1 MPKNENTSP
10 IYFQILVL
18 TLSIVSLILGTILSP
33 PSLNEFIPFLIL
45 VVFIAL
51 LEFTPLDLLNYR
63 YSLVHIVVFS
73 GGILYG
79 SGLVAWACVLGI
91 GTAIGLQLVFPLRL
105 RPYSSSVKPTF
116 FGGLFELGHNLVS
129 LVFALS
135 VFGIAKGIS
144 SFEIGINQNWLV
156 ILSAGL
162 LFGAIHG
169 SIYIIS
175 TRFLASQQTPRA
187 RWDYLALISI
197 EILPVY
203 LGFTTLLTYPFLKN
217 GSLIVLGVSTFAL
230 GLLIHYLSAP
240 RRNLERRLQE
250 LSALEEISKAL
261 SSDIDLEKLLS
272 AIQVQVTNLLNV
284 DNFYVALLDP
294 VDQQIWYPLAVK
306 NGTRQNWPR
315 RPLTDRLTD
324 RVILESNSI
333 LIPHHAAQQLTKIG
347 LPSGEDAPF
356 AWIGVPLI
364 TSEQSIGCL
373 ALFSLTSEVE
383 FSQDDLNLLTILS
396 GQTSVAIEISLHN
409 ALLSSDITIGRD
421 RLTTILNSVRDGLIL
436 IDTDGKITLINE
448 AVTRLSGIPQS
459 EFIGHVLKDLPT
471 DVIET
476 IGFTIQEAGEL
487 LERINLDEV
496 PEFNKQ
502 SYTKV
507 NRVQE
512 LVIERSLIPV
522 DGESDQLAGLII
534 LLRDITDEYKIKQ
547 AQDLISETLVHD
559 LRSPLSSTISAL
571 DVIHDSFLS
580 GDPAGIVEPS
590 IQIAQRSSRRMLAM
604 VESILE
610 ITRMESGN
618 IELSLSKVNIETLL
632 EDSVSEFTTVS
643 LEYEVSISVKY
654 PSDLP
659 TVRMDKNKIHRVINN
674 LIDNALKYTPKN
686 GEILITAGINN
697 QELLEIRVIDSGP
710 GIPKEYQKRIF
721 ERFAQIPGMPS
732 RKRGSGLGLT
742 YCRLAIEAHGGE
754 IWVDDNPGGGSTFI
768 FTLPVAGPDEQG
780 D

>member
-1 MPKNENTSP
+1 MPKTEKTSQ
-10 IYFQILVL
+10 IYFQILF
-18 TLSIVSLILGTILSP
+18 LSLSLVSLILGTILSP
-33 PSLNEFIPFLIL
+33 PSLNELIPFLIL
-45 VVFIAL
+45 VGFIAI
-51 LEFTPLDLLNYR
+51 LEFFPLDLLNYR
-63 YSLVHIVVFS
+63 YSLVHIVVFG

-79 SGLVAWACVLGI
+79 TGLVAWACVLGI
-91 GTAIGLQLVFPLRL
+91 GVAIGLQLVFPLRL
-105 RPYSSSVKPTF
+105 RPNSSTVKPTLL
-116 FGGLFELGHNLVS
+116 GGLFDLGLILVS
-129 LVFALS
+129 LVLALS

-144 SFEIGINQNWLV
+144 SIEIGTNQNWLV
-156 ILSAGL
+156 ILGAGL

-169 SIYIIS
+169 SVYSIS
-175 TRFLASQQTPRA
+175 TRYLTSQQSPRA
-187 RWDYLALISI
+187 RWDFLALISI
-197 EILPVY
+197 EIMPVY
-203 LGFTTLLTYPFLKN
+203 LGFMTLLTYPFLRN

-272 AIQVQVTNLLNV
+272 AIQVQVTKLLNV

-324 RVILESNSI
+324 RVILKSKSI
-333 LIPHHAAQQLTKIG
+333 LIPHHAAQRLTKIG
-347 LPSGEDAPF
+347 LPSGEDAPC

-364 TSEQSIGCL
+364 TSEQTIGCL

-396 GQTSVAIEISLHN
+396 GQTTVAIEIALHN

-436 IDTDGKITLINE
+436 INTDGRITLINE
-448 AVTRLSGIPQS
+448 AVNRLTGLPQS
-459 EFIGHVLKDLPT
+459 EFIGHVLMDLPP
-471 DVIET
+471 DVIEM
-476 IGFTIQEAGEL
+476 IGFTIQEASEL
-487 LERINLDEV
+487 LERIHLDEV
-496 PEFNKQ
+496 SVFNKH
-502 SYTKV
+502 SYTMV
-507 NRVQE
+507 NRVPE
-512 LVIERSLIPV
+512 LIIERSLIPV
-522 DGESDQLAGLII
+522 DGESEQLAGLII

-547 AQDLISETLVHD
+547 AQNLISETLVHD

-632 EDSVSEFTTVS
+632 QESVSEFTTVA
-643 LEYEVSISVKY
+643 LEYEVSISVNI
-654 PSDLP
+654 PADLP
-659 TVRMDKNKIHRVINN
+659 LVRMDKNKIHRVLNN

-686 GEILITAGINN
+686 GEILINGGINN

-721 ERFAQIPGMPS
+721 ERFAQIPGMAS

-742 YCRLAIEAHGGE
+742 YCHLAIEAHRGK
-754 IWVDDNPGGGSTFI
+754 IWVEDNPGGGSVFI
-768 FTLPVAGPDEQG
+768 FTLLVAGPDEQG

>member
-79 SGLVAWACVLGI
+79 TGLVAWACVLGI
-91 GTAIGLQLVFPLRL
+91 GAVIGLQLVFPLRL

-144 SFEIGINQNWLV
+144 SIEVGTNQNWLA
-156 ILSAGL
+156 ILGAGL

-632 EDSVSEFTTVS
+632 EDSVSEFTTVA

-742 YCRLAIEAHGGE
+742 YCHLAIEAHGGE